1 MILEGQFPAD
11 LFHKLTTIGIHCFHD
26 ESAVFP
32 FDLLERFQ
40 PMESLVVGCSQFKEL
55 FPCDG
60 SVGRKKY
67 AEVLR
72 LIGRLKLNN
81 LPDLTDIWNQDSQL
95 DQVLQSL
102 ELLHVERCNSLVAL
116 APSST
121 SFQNLITLEVLKCN
135 GLLSLVTSSTAKS
148 LVRLT
153 TMSIKEC
160 DGLKEIVA
168 NDGDEIELKEDIIF
182 SKLESLELHYLPS
195 LVCFCS
201 SEHSFKFP
209 SLKNVTVKQCPK
221 LQVFSKGVLSTSSL
235 LGVQKDDQWHWN
247 GNLNAAIQQLFAEM
261 VCMY

>member
-11 LFHKLTTIGIHCFHD
+11 LFHKLTAIGIYCFHD

-32 FDLLERFQ
+32 FNLLERFQ
-40 PMESLVVGCSQFKEL
+40 PMKNLQVGCSRFKEL

-67 AEVLR
+67 VEVLR
-72 LIGRLKLNN
+72 LIRRLKLNN
-81 LPDLTDIWNQDSQL
+81 LPDLTDIWNQDSEL

-121 SFQNLITLEVLKCN
+121 FQNLITLKLLKCN
-135 GLLSLVTSSTAKS
+135 GLLNLVTSSTAKS
-148 LVRLT
+148 LVQLT
-153 TMSIKEC
+153 IMSIKEC

-182 SKLESLELHYLPS
+182 SKLKTLELHYLPS

-201 SEHSFKFP
+201 SEHNFKFP

-247 GNLNAAIQQLFAEM
+247 GNLNDAIQQLFAEM
-261 VCMY
+261 YKC